1 MERMVGSRQDILL
14 GNRVASSPTL
24 EEQFPHHSSCW
35 NPLIHLLH
43 PMEEEHGT
51 GHCSVFQLVDD
62 LQRINPVIPLE
73 CQPTARM

>member
-1 MERMVGSRQDILL
+1 MERMVGSKQDILL
-14 GNRVASSPTL
+14 GNKVVSSLTL
-24 EEQFPHHSSCW
+24 EE
-35 NPLIHLLH
+35 
-43 PMEEEHGT
+43 EHAT